1 MNEKLISPEDRKT
14 LEEEFKGF
22 KNDVQVLI
30 VKGPDQN
37 EFTDFT
43 INFTGELA
51 ELNDKIKV
59 EVISADHEIAKKE
72 NIDSFPYV
80 FIGYDKGYHI
90 EFMGATLGY
99 EARSVIED
107 IKMVATGNSSLS
119 DNAKNKIKELLKP
132 ASVHVFVTPTC
143 PYCPGSVIMA
153 HALAYENKM
162 IKSVCVEATE
172 NPEISNKFQVS
183 SVPKQIINLN
193 INKQSVGV
201 QPEMKL
207 VSEILQS

>member
-1 MNEKLISPEDRKT
+1 MSEQLIKTEDRKA
-14 LEEEFKGF
+14 LQEEFKEF
-22 KNDVQVLI
+22 INDVQVLI

-43 INFTGELA
+43 INFISELA

-80 FIGYDKGYHI
+80 FVGYDQGYHM

-107 IKMVATGNSSLS
+107 IKMVSTGKSNLS

-132 ASVHVFVTPTC
+132 TTLHVFVTPTC
-143 PYCPGSVIMA
+143 PYCPQSVIMS
-153 HALAYENKM
+153 HELAYENKL
-162 IKSVCVEATE
+162 IKAVCVEATE
-172 NPEISNKFQVS
+172 NPEISNQFQVS

-193 INKQSVGV
+193 LNKQSVGV

-207 VSEILQS
+207 VSEILQA